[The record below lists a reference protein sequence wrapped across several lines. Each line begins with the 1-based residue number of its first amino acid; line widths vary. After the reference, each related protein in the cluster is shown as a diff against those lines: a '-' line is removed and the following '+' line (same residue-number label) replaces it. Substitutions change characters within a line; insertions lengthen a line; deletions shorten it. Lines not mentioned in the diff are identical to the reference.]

1 MSHSVKCLISAGPTR
16 EWIDSV
22 RYISNP
28 STGKMGY
35 ALASIAKSK
44 RFEVTL
50 VSGPVEIEPP
60 EGVKFF
66 SVESAIQ
73 MHEVLLSEMIDAD
86 LIIMSAAVSDHRPEY
101 LGAEKVKKND
111 FPSQLK
117 LIRNP
122 DILSEICKIKRSN
135 QTVVGFAAETSNLLE
150 NAREKLI
157 SKNLDWV
164 VINDVSK
171 KGRGFGTDTNEVT
184 LLSKLNKCHTIPLGS
199 KMEIATG
206 ILNKVWK

>member
-1 MSHSVKCLISAGPTR
+1 MNHSVKCLISAGPTR

-35 ALASIAKSK
+35 ALASSAKSK
-44 RFEVTL
+44 KFEVTL
-50 VSGPVEIEPP
+50 VSGPVGVEPP
-60 EGVKFF
+60 AGVKFF

-73 MHEVLLSEMIDAD
+73 MHDVLLREMVDAD

-122 DILSEICKIKRSN
+122 DILSEIGKTKRSN

-150 NAREKLI
+150 NARKKLI

-184 LLSKLNKCHTIPLGS
+184 LLSKSNKFHTIPLGS
-199 KMEIATG
+199 KMEVATG
-206 ILNKVWK
+206 ILNKVWN

>member
-184 LLSKLNKCHTIPLGS
+184 LLSKSGMLTAVKAEL
-199 KMEIATG
+199 
-206 ILNKVWK
+206 L